1 MPALADAIAQ
11 EPKPDTLAYWLKPFT
26 GYLDRQRKLAQEGSD
41 YASQGSEAVRRGDM
55 SGLAGM
61 LLGPLN
67 YVSSPINA
75 LLPTQEEAYAAFDG
89 NTAPAIAGVLGAAG
103 MALPGPKVK
112 GVAKFADEA
121 AEGIT
126 AYHGSP
132 HTFDKF
138 SMDKIGTGE
147 GAQAYGH
154 GLYFA
159 ENEKVAKGYREVLSP
174 GHKVIVG
181 GDEVNWRHAEQPWAS
196 AFQKLSDH
204 GSFDEARRFARIE
217 RDNVASWG
225 RDTARH
231 DQTLKSL
238 DELEAQGVKVG
249 DKAGSMYQVRLNVKP
264 DELLDWD
271 RPLSEQPEGV
281 RTALKAA
288 GAVGP
293 KHSDWS
299 MTGGK
304 IFESVKTDPTFAA
317 DMRASGVKGIRYKDA
332 GSRSAEGG
340 TSNFVIFDADL
351 ITILKRYGIPM
362 TIGAGGL
369 AMVNGEDMP
378 PDIASQIG
386 G

>member
-132 HTFDKF
+132 YTFDKF

-159 ENEKVAKGYREVLSP
+159 ENESVAKGYRDALT
-174 GHKVIVG
+174 KQ
-181 GDEVNWRHAEQPWAS
+181 HARNPDVYA
-196 AFQKLSDH
+196 
-204 GSFDEARRFARIE
+204 GVSFPA
-217 RDNVASWG
+217 
-225 RDTARH
+225 
-231 DQTLKSL
+231 SL
-238 DELEAQGVKVG
+238 DKVQQSELNALTAKMRNNGNLPQGEMARWRELKAVESGYNDAVEAAKPKG
-249 DKAGSMYQVRLNVKP
+249 ATYQVKLDVQPN
-264 DELLDWD
+264 ELLDWD
-271 RPLSEQPEGV
+271 KPLSEQPESV

>member
-1 MPALADAIAQ
+1 MSLRVAANKNGTDLDATIA
-11 EPKPDTLAYWLKPFT
+11 
-26 GYLDRQRKLAQEGSD
+26 R
-41 YASQGSEAVRRGDM
+41 
-55 SGLAGM
+55 
-61 LLGPLN
+61 
-67 YVSSPINA
+67 
-75 LLPTQEEAYAAFDG
+75 
-89 NTAPAIAGVLGAAG
+89 
-103 MALPGPKVK
+103 
-112 GVAKFADEA
+112 AK
-121 AEGIT
+121 
-126 AYHGSP
+126 
-132 HTFDKF
+132 
-138 SMDKIGTGE
+138 
-147 GAQAYGH
+147 
-154 GLYFA
+154 
-159 ENEKVAKGYREVLSP
+159 EVLASANDQTRP
-174 GHKVIVG
+174 MAERDLAKLSQLKAVG
-181 GDEVNWRHAEQPWAS
+181 GVSPNP
-196 AFQKLSDH
+196 
-204 GSFDEARRFARIE
+204 
-217 RDNVASWG
+217 
-225 RDTARH
+225 
-231 DQTLKSL
+231 
-238 DELEAQGVKVG
+238 
-249 DKAGSMYQVRLNVKP
+249 GSMYQVRLNVKP

>member
-138 SMDKIGTGE
+138 DMSKIGTGE

-159 ENEKVAKGYREVLSP
+159 ENEGVAKSYRDALAKPSWQVPPEKIAPELADLGFDPKALELARDTLRGLNGDGYQAVSALDGMAANSGSKTAKE
-174 GHKVIVG
+174 
-181 GDEVNWRHAEQPWAS
+181 AAS
-196 AFQKLSDH
+196 AIR
-204 GSFDEARRFARIE
+204 SFHRSAKRED
-217 RDNVASWG
+217 
-225 RDTARH
+225 
-231 DQTLKSL
+231 
-238 DELEAQGVKVG
+238 
-249 DKAGSMYQVRLNVKP
+249 GSMYQVRLNVKP

-271 RPLSEQPEGV
+271 KPLSEQPEGV